1 MSLADD
7 FARQFPNQGPSAGLS
22 RGRFWRE
29 AVEEGSISRT
39 KTARASEQ
47 VRAPDGTIYWVHPG
61 EVGNLK
67 AQGWTQLSSGIPP
80 KTGPSPE
87 ERRLAARQ
95 ADADRRDAAFAA
107 ERTAPPIGFERTEA
121 AYTAGGGRARAQ
133 AYAAAE
139 AQARANKLEQD
150 RLAAE
155 ELERKSEEA
164 ERVQGSIDNAANR
177 PTAAIYA
184 RYLAGTMT
192 ESQVL
197 TAIRQRIAARLEGMG
212 IATEEDDPVIPF
224 QQPGVTVESG
234 SALVD
239 RMVEAELKR
248 LREVEF
254 RGFTPQRNQGAGES
268 DKAWQAR
275 LNTGW
280 HLSETTAVTPQP
292 GYTTLTKW
300 NESTG
305 KFDSITLESIMVD
318 EIQKL
323 LDVGFKVDTTT
334 QTRPAVDT
342 GTVVQ
347 PTTAAAEPGIPIPP
361 GVTAAE
367 FQKQLNK
374 ARRDP
379 EEARIAAEI
388 PLSPGDG
395 TLPPLD
401 PGLPF
406 QADLGFMGGTQAG
419 AATQEELSNLIRRE
433 REATQEGR
441 NLELLDFLN
450 RTFNYGGLSPI
461 VQRPLSRAVG
471 SGTDLTS
478 QYFTQLFGQGSP
490 TGQVP
495 TQTFASFLQGGPTTA
510 GNLQANLRNITGQ
523 LGQGGDSP
531 FFTTLQGAFGDPK
544 DVFGAAL
551 QPGLKRVAPA
561 VRGAFESQAGQQFQN
576 VLAADPMRFKSPR
589 ESFRWFGNKGYF

>member
-1 MSLADD
+1 MALADD
-7 FARQFPNQGPSAGLS
+7 FARQFPSQGPSAGLS

-39 KTARASEQ
+39 KTARASEE
-47 VRAPDGTIYWVHPG
+47 VRAPDGTVYWVHPG
-61 EVGNLK
+61 EIPNLK

-80 KTGPSPE
+80 ETGPSPE

-107 ERTAPPIGFERTEA
+107 ERTAPPIGFGRTEA

-133 AYAAAE
+133 EYAAAE
-139 AQARANKLEQD
+139 AQRAANKRAEDL
-150 RLAAE
+150 LAAD

-164 ERVQGSIDNAANR
+164 ERVQGSIDNSDNR

-184 RYLAGTMT
+184 RYLAGTMGQD
-192 ESQVL
+192 QVKR
-197 TAIRQRIAARLEGMG
+197 AIRQQIIDRLGRMG
-212 IATEEDDPVIPF
+212 IPTGGAPTAETYGVPPQPEQGGIAIP
-224 QQPGVTVESG
+224 GTNVETG

-254 RGFTPQRNQGAGES
+254 RGFTPQRNQGIGES
-268 DKAWQAR
+268 DTAWKAR

-280 HLSETTAVTPQP
+280 HLTETAAAGPQP
-292 GYTTLTKW
+292 GYTRLTRW
-300 NESTG
+300 NEARG
-305 KFDSITLESIMVD
+305 KFDIIDLIAQDVD
-318 EIQKL
+318 EIQKH

-334 QTRPAVDT
+334 TTGAVVDT

-347 PTTAAAEPGIPIPP
+347 PTTVATGP
-361 GVTAAE
+361 GVTIPTGMTATE
-367 FQKQLNK
+367 YQQDLNK
-374 ARRDP
+374 TRRDL
-379 EEARIAAEI
+379 EEARIAAERT
-388 PLSPGDG
+388 PFTGTPGFPG
-395 TLPPLD
+395 APD
-401 PGLPF
+401 PGAPIGPGG
-406 QADLGFMGGTQAG
+406 LGDI
-419 AATQEELSNLIRRE
+419 IRRE

-441 NLELLDFLN
+441 NLELLDYLN

-471 SGTDLTS
+471 SGADLTS
-478 QYFTQLFGQGSP
+478 QYLTQLFGQGSP

-531 FFTTLQGAFGDPK
+531 FFTTLQGTFGDPK

-576 VLAADPMRFKSPR
+576 VLAADPMRFKTPR